1 MLAWMKGV
9 IQMKMEEIHPREK
22 EQRVIMKLFL
32 HSKTFTQTLILSDAS
47 WNSVKI
53 SFLYSLL
60 VR

>member
-9 IQMKMEEIHPREK
+9 IPMKMEIHPREK
-22 EQRVIMKLFL
+22 VQKVIMNQFL
-32 HSKTFTQTLILSDAS
+32 LLKTFTHTLISSEVS

-60 VR
+60 GL